1 VYKHAYFCQEYEIF
15 FIAENSIPEEYSS
28 IPERLELSDDEIKA
42 IQTALQK
49 IIRCRIPNANDAE
62 DLVQDT
68 LLTMITRNPGN
79 KLKKGLLVWCQ
90 GILRNKVG
98 NYYRKTRRHSS
109 LREQNPDMHQ
119 ENRASSVVA
128 SPEIIVSTNEL
139 QSIIKEKLSE
149 FPSPIRRVMELLVSG
164 LEAGEIA
171 SRLSSESYQNVI
183 NRLYRGRKRLARELI
198 KCGFSP
204 NSQGGRNRKGT
215 AGNRIHTSRKV
226 S

>member
-1 VYKHAYFCQEYEIF
+1 MCKPAYLYQEYEIF
-15 FIAENSIPEEYSS
+15 FIAENSTPEEYQS

-49 IIRCRIPNANDAE
+49 ITRRRIRDANDAE

-98 NYYRKTRRHSS
+98 NYYRKTRRHSALS
-109 LREQNPDMHQ
+109 EQNPDMDQ
-119 ENRASSVVA
+119 GNRPSSIIA
-128 SPEIIVSTNEL
+128 SPEITVSTNEL

-149 FPSPIRRVMELLVSG
+149 FPPPMRRVMELLVSG

>member
-1 VYKHAYFCQEYEIF
+1 VYKPACLYQEYEIF
-15 FIAENSIPEEYSS
+15 FIAEKSTPEEYQSIPEQ
-28 IPERLELSDDEIKA
+28 LELSDDEIKA
-42 IQTALQK
+42 IQTALQR
-49 IIRCRIPNANDAE
+49 ITRRRIPDASDAE

-109 LREQNPDMHQ
+109 LREQNPHMEQ
-119 ENRASSVVA
+119 GNRASSVIA
-128 SPEIIVSTNEL
+128 SPEITVSTNEL
-139 QSIIKEKLSE
+139 QTIIEEKLSE
-149 FPSPIRRVMELLVSG
+149 FPSSIRRVMELLVSG

-171 SRLSSESYQNVI
+171 SQLSSESYQNVI

-204 NSQGGRNRKGT
+204 NAQGGRNRKRT
-215 AGNRIHTSRKV
+215 VGNRIHTSRKV

>member
-1 VYKHAYFCQEYEIF
+1 VYKPACFYQEYEIF
-15 FIAENSIPEEYSS
+15 FIAENSTPDEYQS
-28 IPERLELSDDEIKA
+28 IPERLELSDDEIIA
-42 IQTALQK
+42 IQKALQK
-49 IIRCRIPNANDAE
+49 ITRRRIPDASDAE

-98 NYYRKTRRHSS
+98 NYYRKTQRHSS
-109 LREQNPDMHQ
+109 LREQNPDIEQ
-119 ENRASSVVA
+119 GNQASSIIA
-128 SPEIIVSTNEL
+128 SPEITVSANEL
-139 QSIIKEKLSE
+139 QSIIKEKVSE
-149 FPSPIRRVMELLVSG
+149 FPSSIRRVMELLVSG

-171 SRLSSESYQNVI
+171 SQLSSESYQNVI

-204 NSQGGRNRKGT
+204 NSQSGRNRRRT
-215 AGNRIHTSRKV
+215 PGNRIRTSRKV